1 MTSAEILT
9 FLERFQTSI
18 VGIIG
23 FAGVIITLMASSL
36 SSKREHQR
44 QVATRRT
51 ALRRILAAEL
61 RNYARALRKN
71 LEQAKP
77 IEEFISIGRIRRLL
91 SESLSADLGLLEVHE
106 IDIVVNALVSLQGM
120 DHLLSNI
127 SSQTTD
133 SRFLLPH
140 EKWEDLRM
148 VCSTTADALDYAV
161 QALEFPHKEKS

>member
-1 MTSAEILT
+1 MTTEEILT
-9 FLERFQTSI
+9 LLERFQTSI

-23 FAGVIITLMASSL
+23 FAGVILTLMASSL

-71 LEQAKP
+71 LEREKP
-77 IEEFISIGRIRRLL
+77 TEESISVGRIPRLL
-91 SESLSADLGLLEVHE
+91 SDHLSADLGLLEVHE
-106 IDIVVNALVSLQGM
+106 IDIVVNALVSLHGM
-120 DHLLSNI
+120 EHLLSNI
-127 SSQTTD
+127 SSNMTD
-133 SRFLLPH
+133 NRFLLPPG
-140 EKWEDLRM
+140 KWEDLRI

-161 QALEFPHKEKS
+161 QALEFSIKGKS